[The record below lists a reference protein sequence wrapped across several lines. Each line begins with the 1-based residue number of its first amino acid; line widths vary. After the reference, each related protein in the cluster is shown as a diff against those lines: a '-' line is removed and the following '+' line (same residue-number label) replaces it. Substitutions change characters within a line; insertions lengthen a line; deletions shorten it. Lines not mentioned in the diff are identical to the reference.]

1 MFLKG
6 RQAGM
11 AEGFRDD
18 SAEVY
23 AMGCEDGTNVASER
37 KEALTEAQVM
47 KQATKLEC
55 TGLRTNTYVQGFQNG
70 VRSGISN
77 ESSDQRNGY
86 ESGRLNANSRGLSGE
101 DRDVFVCQWIRHS

>member
-23 AMGCEDGTNVASER
+23 AMGCEDGTNIASER
-37 KEALTEAQVM
+37 KEALTEA
-47 KQATKLEC
+47 
-55 TGLRTNTYVQGFQNG
+55 
-70 VRSGISN
+70 
-77 ESSDQRNGY
+77 
-86 ESGRLNANSRGLSGE
+86 
-101 DRDVFVCQWIRHS
+101 